1 MIVVHRVSG
10 PEAWAFIRAAV
21 EKFHRHHA
29 APQGWKWGYVATN
42 RGRVVGVATI
52 GRAVGRW
59 GRPMLELTRGCT
71 WSRARF
77 GAASAMLGAAARSKC
92 RGSAVQ
98 AVTGAQRSDRIKG
111 RQLGVE
117 ALMAFEHKIAKSR
130 PMEIV
135 GVPATTWQAGWLGLG
150 SAAGRP
156 TLKKASDLA
165 AQHFFGQA
173 GVPDSVGR
181 SISGDAADA
190 VNINLWWL
198 DHHLSGLPRLFASKT
213 SKARTRART
222 KP

>member
-77 GAASAMLGAAARSKC
+77 GAASAQRPDQGAAKQRWRPSFAAV
-92 RGSAVQ
+92 RGA
-98 AVTGAQRSDRIKG
+98 
-111 RQLGVE
+111 
-117 ALMAFEHKIAKSR
+117 
-130 PMEIV
+130 
-135 GVPATTWQAGWLGLG
+135 
-150 SAAGRP
+150 
-156 TLKKASDLA
+156 
-165 AQHFFGQA
+165 
-173 GVPDSVGR
+173 
-181 SISGDAADA
+181 
-190 VNINLWWL
+190 
-198 DHHLSGLPRLFASKT
+198 
-213 SKARTRART
+213 
-222 KP
+222 